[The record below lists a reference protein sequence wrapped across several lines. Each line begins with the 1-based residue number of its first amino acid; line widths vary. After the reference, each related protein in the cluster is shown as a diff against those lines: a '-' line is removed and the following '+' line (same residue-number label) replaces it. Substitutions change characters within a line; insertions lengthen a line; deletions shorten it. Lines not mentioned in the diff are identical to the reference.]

1 MIRKANF
8 NDYDKISEIYN
19 RAREFMKS
27 AGNPDQW
34 GDGYPPKERIEADLK
49 KGALHLL
56 TEGETVRA
64 VFYFAKERDA
74 SYKDI
79 DTSLFGDKEY
89 GVIHRV
95 AVAISGKGTVG
106 EIFAY
111 CEELCPRLMIDTHK
125 DNLPMQRALSKADFT
140 ACGTVY
146 TELGGERTAFYKGK

>member
-1 MIRKANF
+1 MIIKAVLK
-8 NDYDKISEIYN
+8 DYDKINEIYAK
-19 RAREFMKS
+19 AREFMKS

-34 GDGYPPKERIEADLK
+34 GESYPPRERIEADLK

-64 VFYFAKERDA
+64 VFYFAKERDE

-79 DTSLFGDKEY
+79 DTSLFGNEEY

-95 AVAISGKGTVG
+95 ATAVQGKGTVK

-111 CEELCPRLMIDTHK
+111 CESICPRLMIDTHK
-125 DNLPMQRALSKADFT
+125 DNIPMQRALGKAGFT

-146 TELGGERTAFYKGK
+146 TELGGERIAFYKSK

>member
-8 NDYDKISEIYN
+8 NDYDKISEIYS

-34 GDGYPPKERIEADLK
+34 GEGYPPRERIESDLK

-56 TEGETVRA
+56 TEESEVRA
-64 VFYFAKERDA
+64 VFYFAIERDS

-79 DTSLFGDKEY
+79 DTALFGDKEY

-95 AVAISGKGTVG
+95 ATAVQGKGTVK

-111 CEELCPRLMIDTHK
+111 CESICPRLMIDTHK
-125 DNLPMQRALSKADFT
+125 DNIPMQRALGKAGFT

-146 TELGGERTAFYKGK
+146 TELGGERTAFYKGR

>member
-1 MIRKANF
+1 MIIKAVLK
-8 NDYDKISEIYN
+8 DYDKINEIYAK
-19 RAREFMKS
+19 AREFMKC

-34 GDGYPPKERIEADLK
+34 GESYPPRERIEADLK

-64 VFYFAKERDA
+64 VFYFAKERDE

-79 DTSLFGDKEY
+79 DTSLFGNEEY

-95 AVAISGKGTVG
+95 ATAVQGKGTVK

-111 CEELCPRLMIDTHK
+111 CESICPRLMIDTHK
-125 DNLPMQRALSKADFT
+125 DNIPMQRALGKAGFT

-146 TELGGERTAFYKGK
+146 TELGGERIAFYKSK

>member
-1 MIRKANF
+1 MIRKAVF
-8 NDYDKISEIYN
+8 NDYDKISEIYS

-34 GDGYPPKERIEADLK
+34 GDGYPPKERIEKDLA
-49 KGALHLL
+49 KGALYLL
-56 TEGETVRA
+56 SEEGDVRA
-64 VFYFAKERDA
+64 VFYFAKERDE

-79 DTSLFGDKEY
+79 DTALFGNEEY

-95 AVAISGKGTVG
+95 ATAVQGKGTVK

-111 CEELCPRLMIDTHK
+111 CESICPRLMIDTHK
-125 DNLPMQRALSKADFT
+125 DNIPMQRALGKAGFT

-146 TELGGERTAFYKGK
+146 TELGGERTAFYKGR